1 MPYIDGTRTS
11 TLTMDHTQGV
21 TVTLVNPIGIV
32 APPTWEDQY
41 FDKRTEFTFSGHLGF
56 SGTMAI
62 STYVYG
68 INTTTWGW
76 ELRAAVTVNNGHGAT
91 QTSTITVATGTSTL
105 YYVDASATFAG
116 AFSASVGTDKLW
128 DIAEV
133 GFSTTSAPTRFPA
146 ETSYTWY
153 EKSTVGSTATC
164 SLSVGGSTVTATSTV
179 STTRQT
185 ANYKATL
192 SATGFCTG
200 PQTHNFGV
208 TNIKVNGTTVPDI
221 THAQTKGMQSA
232 TEWSL
237 SLKGDADT
245 FGVYRTGSGTISTTV
260 CLPRSV
266 GMFGRIRA
274 WDGAY
279 PDSVT
284 VAITGYDGSSRNV
297 TASSGSWSGNDTF
310 NDYTAYTTLTDPVA
324 GSGNLTTSLND
335 VPAWISVALSGSS
348 LTTNGD
354 DNGSGATRVLFRG
367 WRFNGWSVTETN
379 NRSIS
384 GTGND
389 RTYTPYEGM
398 SGYRYLDVQVK
409 AQSGTSVPGEITL
422 HDFHNNTKT
431 WNVNA
436 ATTSY
441 ATVTLDLCSPDSYS
455 IGSLPD
461 KDSKDNPYPRK
472 NTSST
477 SYAGSESVDSA
488 YWGVT
493 SCRRFRVSSGA
504 IDIGATTLKYN
515 NTDSTYVPDT
525 VTSAIERKTAQIV
538 AEAGTTTYFY
548 GRRLWQQDR
557 DGRNEEESD
566 VHWQMTVGGSTG
578 VTSYAVTM
586 LTIAQMA
593 SEVNASDDSVVRH
606 PGWSMTR
613 SVAQPS
619 GTTCTVSQPP
629 LRDCY
634 LNGDTGLATWLYGGG
649 ALLTPN
655 ATTGTDFTYA
665 HKVTGNITAQTLFD
679 KINGNFPPDLYDPF
693 DINGGTDSALYLGG
707 VSLLRGIAHGGL
719 LDTAGDIV
727 TTGTVNLI
735 LTSGASN
742 RGSDSTIDA
751 EGRYFTGTPWG
762 LGESN
767 HHVDYVTKSVNVTP
781 LHTSHRHRSW
791 FRDVLQEIYSAIEA
805 FKNKGFLMLGKG
817 TKINVRW
824 QDNPLT
830 DRLPGTVLTSGNIV
844 KLRDSEN
851 VGDYIFILIKNT
863 TTFTLSYTTD
873 NGATKGDY
881 LTVTAGTAGFECD
894 TNRGLLIM
902 IYDDG
907 TTSAPGNI
915 KYRISRDQG
924 ATWSTAANCTINSV
938 TPQVGQV
945 LDTSYDPHLGGML
958 YAIFDIGGTKKV
970 CRSTDLGATWE
981 VVLT

>member
-11 TLTMDHTQGV
+11 TLAMDYTQDV
-21 TVTLVNPIGIV
+21 TVTIVNPIGIV

-56 SGTMAI
+56 SASLSI
-62 STYVYG
+62 STYKYG

-76 ELRAAVTVNNGHGAT
+76 ELRASITVNNGHGAT
-91 QTSTITVATGTSTL
+91 QTSTVTVGTGTSTA

-128 DIAEV
+128 DIAEAA
-133 GFSTTSAPTRFPA
+133 FSSTSAPTQFPSQ
-146 ETSYTWY
+146 TSYTWY
-153 EKSTVGSTATC
+153 ERSTVGSTATC

-179 STTRQT
+179 SSTRQT
-185 ANYKATL
+185 ATYKATL

-221 THAQTKGMQSA
+221 THAQTKGLQDA

-237 SLKGDADT
+237 SLEGDADA
-245 FGVYRTGSGTISTTV
+245 FGIYRTGSGTISTTV
-260 CLPRSV
+260 CLARSV

-274 WDGAY
+274 WEGAY
-279 PDSVT
+279 PNNVDVVIS
-284 VAITGYDGSSRNV
+284 GYDGGSRTV
-297 TASSGSWSGNDTF
+297 TASSGSWAGNDSF
-310 NDYTAYTTLTDPVA
+310 NDYSAYTTLTDMTA
-324 GSGNLTTSLND
+324 GSGTLTTALND
-335 VPAWISVALSGSS
+335 VPTWISAALSGSS

-354 DNGSGATRVLFRG
+354 NSTDTRVMFRG
-367 WRFNGWSVTETN
+367 WRFTGWSVAETN

-389 RTYTPYEGM
+389 RTYSPFEGM

-409 AQSGTSVPGEITL
+409 AQSGTSVPGTITL
-422 HDFHNNTKT
+422 TDYHGNTKSWDVT
-431 WNVNA
+431 A

-441 ATVTLDLCSPDSYS
+441 ATVTLDLCSPDSH
-455 IGSLPD
+455 SLGAMPD
-461 KDSKDNPYPRK
+461 KDPKDNPYPRK

-493 SCRRFRVSSGA
+493 SCQRLRVSSGA
-504 IDIGATTLKYN
+504 IDIGTTTLKYT

-525 VTSAIERKTAQIV
+525 PTAAFERITPAIV
-538 AEAGTTTYFY
+538 AEAGTTTYYY
-548 GRRLWQQDR
+548 GRRFWQQDR

-578 VTSYAVTM
+578 VTTYSVSM
-586 LTIAQMA
+586 LTIAGLA
-593 SEVNASDDSVVRH
+593 SQVNASDNSIVRH
-606 PGWSMTR
+606 PGWVMTR
-613 SVAQPS
+613 SVAQPGG
-619 GTTCTVSQPP
+619 GTCAASQPP

-655 ATTGTDFTYA
+655 ATSGTDFTYGHQITA
-665 HKVTGNITAQTLFD
+665 GTITAQTVFD
-679 KINGNFPPDLYDPF
+679 RINGNFPPDLPDPF

-727 TTGTVNLI
+727 TTGTVDLI
-735 LTSGASN
+735 RTSDSSN

-751 EGRYFTGTPWG
+751 QGRYYTSTPWG
-762 LGESN
+762 LGEVN
-767 HHVDYVTKSVNVTP
+767 HHVDYLTKSQTINPV
-781 LHTSHRHRSW
+781 HTSHRHRVW
-791 FRDVLQEIYSAIEA
+791 FRDVLQEVYSAIEA
-805 FKNKGFLMLGKG
+805 FKNKGFLMLGKA

-830 DRLPGTVLTSGNIV
+830 DRIPGTVITSDNIV

-851 VGDYIFILIKNT
+851 VGDYIFILIKGST
-863 TTFTLSYTTD
+863 SYTLSYTTD

-881 LTVTAGTAGFECD
+881 LTVTAGTAGFEAD
-894 TNRGLLIM
+894 TNRGLMII

-907 TTSAPGNI
+907 TTASPGNI
-915 KYRISRDQG
+915 KYRISKDNG
-924 ATWSTAANCTINSV
+924 GTWSTAAYCTINSV